1 MCIERTH
8 LAIVLA
14 NSHKIELAGES
25 SSGST
30 TTVAAV
36 SSSNSTFVTSVSTFF
51 SSVSSYGRSQKSVN
65 NPTTLLHGTLEVTIS
80 EASGLPNMDGIQ
92 EKLHLFTSSHLDRLK
107 AKAAKHAPD
116 VCIQTSDPYV
126 TVMLA
131 GAKVARTRVISNDV
145 NPKWNEHFSI
155 PVAHDVH
162 QILFIVKDQDGIGS
176 ERIGHVAI
184 PVDHVLSDAVVDGW
198 FDLLDLQDKPRH
210 PGAKLRI
217 TMRYSPVQ
225 QNPNYTQG
233 VGSDESLGVPE
244 TYFPS
249 RKGCRLT
256 LFQDAHVYDD
266 CLPKIELDGGMVYEQ
281 GRCWEEICSAI
292 NDAQH
297 LIYITGW
304 SVYDKVK
311 LVRDRNRPVLEGGEL
326 TLGELLKKKASQG
339 VRVLLLVWDDVTSH
353 DMLMRKVRCLVNV
366 HFS

>member
-1 MCIERTH
+1 
-8 LAIVLA
+8 
-14 NSHKIELAGES
+14 
-25 SSGST
+25 
-30 TTVAAV
+30 
-36 SSSNSTFVTSVSTFF
+36 
-51 SSVSSYGRSQKSVN
+51 
-65 NPTTLLHGTLEVTIS
+65 
-80 EASGLPNMDGIQ
+80 MDGIQ

>member
-1 MCIERTH
+1 M
-8 LAIVLA
+8 AIVLA

-30 TTVAAV
+30 TTVVATQAAV

-51 SSVSSYGRSQKSVN
+51 SSVSPYSRSLKSIN
-65 NPTTLLHGTLEVTIS
+65 YPTTLLHGTLEVTIS
-80 EASGLPNMDGIQ
+80 EASGLPNMDSFH
-92 EKLHLFTSSHLDRLK
+92 EKLNLFTSGHLDRLK

-126 TVMLA
+126 IVMLA
-131 GAKVARTRVISNDV
+131 GAKVARTRVISNNV
-145 NPKWNEHFSI
+145 NPKWDEYFSI
-155 PVAHDVH
+155 PVAHNVH
-162 QILFIVKDQDGIGS
+162 QILFIVKDQDTIGS
-176 ERIGHVAI
+176 ERIGEVAI

-198 FDLLDLQDKPRH
+198 FDILDPQGKPRC
-210 PGAKLRI
+210 PGAKLGI

-225 QNPNYTQG
+225 QSPDYTQG
-233 VGSDESLGVPE
+233 VGSDESLCVPE

-353 DMLMRKVRCLVNV
+353 DMLMRKVCCLSNLN
-366 HFS
+366 FS